1 MHGRIAFHRV
11 YVLFNDYA
19 HDYVYGGIALNIDA
33 YLLSVVGTIL
43 LGAVL
48 TAIIPE
54 GKTAGIV
61 RSMTKLVC
69 LLVIISP
76 ILSYLSAEKAV
87 KTEKN
92 FTQSVIQ
99 TDESFIQYYSEL
111 RVVQTE
117 QAITQELQKEF
128 GMDCVVRLEWLLKE
142 ERIQITQICV
152 QAQETCDEEVKARMC
167 EYLIKNYCSE
177 VLLE

>member
-1 MHGRIAFHRV
+1 M
-11 YVLFNDYA
+11 
-19 HDYVYGGIALNIDA
+19 NIDK

-76 ILSYLSAEKAV
+76 ILSYLSSEKAV
-87 KTEKN
+87 GKEKN

-111 RVVQTE
+111 RVE
-117 QAITQELQKEF
+117 QAEKAIAEALKQEF
-128 GMDCVVRLEWLLKE
+128 SVDCGVRLDWLLKE
-142 ERIQITQICV
+142 EQIQI
-152 QAQETCDEEVKARMC
+152 
-167 EYLIKNYCSE
+167 
-177 VLLE
+177 

>member
-1 MHGRIAFHRV
+1 M
-11 YVLFNDYA
+11 
-19 HDYVYGGIALNIDA
+19 NIDK

-76 ILSYLSAEKAV
+76 ILSYLSSEKAV
-87 KTEKN
+87 GKEKN

-111 RVVQTE
+111 RVE
-117 QAITQELQKEF
+117 QAEKAIAEALKQEF
-128 GMDCVVRLEWLLKE
+128 SVDCAVRLDWLLKE
-142 ERIQITQICV
+142 EQIQITKICV
-152 QAQETCDEEVKARMC
+152 RTQEACDKEVKSRMC
-167 EYLIKNYCSE
+167 EYLIENYCSE

>member
-1 MHGRIAFHRV
+1 M
-11 YVLFNDYA
+11 
-19 HDYVYGGIALNIDA
+19 NIDS

-54 GKTAGIV
+54 GKTAGTV

-76 ILSYLSAEKAV
+76 ILSYLSAGNATGK
-87 KTEKN
+87 EKN

-111 RVVQTE
+111 RVE
-117 QAITQELQKEF
+117 QAEKAIAEALQKEF
-128 GMDCVVRLEWLLKE
+128 TVDCKVQLEWLLE
-142 ERIQITQICV
+142 EEQIHITKICV
-152 QAQETCDEEVKARMC
+152 RTQEACDKEVKSRMC
-167 EYLIKNYCSE
+167 EYLMKNYCSE